1 MAFTSTLDAQIQ
13 LVNAIIARKAL
24 ETQLSTYNDA
34 NDPTKSSRL
43 ATKTGIKNQQVIID
57 SANKYLMSAGID
69 ALRYLPNIVNE
80 DNLVTTTWSNEDQVP
95 NTLKNS
101 LLNIPETTFAE
112 IKQTQAVINEGL
124 KEANKLLDKAKEKL
138 ESVKSDPNKTVLL
151 SEAQYEFDI
160 NNENVQRFIK
170 SKVALEESL
179 KHLAQTPEIETV
191 RDLFSDKIRKQVRD
205 SILRNPGLSASEVEP
220 AIIMRKKALDA
231 LYTAKTD
238 DEKRI
243 ALERL
248 HHSAQVDQEVIRTTV
263 SFNPNQYQ
271 DLITAIDQATQSL
284 ISASDAYADAQND
297 LATAMESGDLTAISN
312 AQVQL
317 SMASSDLEDK
327 KHDKRILEDQLLGF
341 RDSPLKVSMYPGST
355 TVANELPRQ
364 KTTELDDLNTNSE
377 TKEFKAQQQQNKN
390 RNLAN
395 NDYLYDTK
403 TARYVKRENADF
415 SQSGRYV
422 EARRV
427 TTKEHEN
434 NRLELNRQY
443 IERNYEAEVNHINDD
458 IADEEEYFAAIT
470 ETRKNDIA
478 KLEKKISA
486 EQDSAKKAELER
498 QKAEITTE
506 LSSATIEHQSKISS
520 LTLQKEKAENTK
532 IRSIG
537 AAEESYESALKRSS
551 VEASEGE
558 ARAVLNRFDS
568 SVVASDNAEI
578 NFNKTRQLA
587 IDRARQ
593 NNPDA
598 DPFDPANWAEE
609 DRDQV
614 NARLETLNEARSS
627 ELEAAIEFD
636 QYANTVPGGR
646 ESLNQIGLN
655 ENDIDRR
662 LAGGDDSV
670 ENIRARNTLSLTDV
684 GTAANSIE
692 SSNIRSMNGFESVN
706 NGAPFYIQM
715 PTMKALTDFHISN
728 GINPYGKSRDE
739 IARDAIHFN
748 IFEVA
753 PPAPRARLVEGTS
766 GIIRNE
772 VEAALSNT
780 VGSFTIY
787 PHKHEYLQMN
797 HTHHYSNE
805 SGVADFV
812 NGLLGVV
819 DGLDVGLSLFNAAT
833 TSALQGRE
841 EGIPQKVSRHVDKIG
856 TYTGSEKL
864 SLNIEFKLFTKRDFL
879 RDIFR
884 PLMFLTALSYPKRSL
899 SGGLEREIVKA
910 AQNINTLKNS
920 TNVPSAIR
928 NIAQL
933 LDANGVDASQIAKIA
948 GNIESKIAA
957 TGGLGPYRYFVT
969 KRPEYLSIRHASGLF
984 YFPLAAITQVS
995 YSFEGPWYNTNGEQ
1009 IPGNGKIDEAIR
1021 LSLSDASRAGSGG
1034 SFSDVFNNLR
1044 NVFRAPT
1051 SAGGPRKLGGVDS
1064 AFDIRVLRGTL
1075 DQAFPSIATVSVNV
1089 ANLVPTFR
1097 DDYLDL
1103 FYAAGQNANSVVSV
1117 TEQQTGTIPE
1127 NRIDRTSGDFRR
1139 IE

>member
-1 MAFTSTLDAQIQ
+1 MAFSSTLDAQTQ
-13 LVNAIIARKAL
+13 LVSAIVSRKSL
-24 ETQLSTYNDA
+24 EAQLATYNDV
-34 NDPTKSSRL
+34 NDPTKSLRL
-43 ATKTGIKNQQVIID
+43 AVKTSIKNAQLVID
-57 SANKYLMSAGID
+57 SANKFLGAAGI
-69 ALRYLPNIVNE
+69 APLRYLANVINE
-80 DNLVTTTWSNEDQVP
+80 DNLVSTPWDNEDQIP
-95 NTLKNS
+95 NTLKNN
-101 LLNIPETTFAE
+101 LLSVPETTVDE
-112 IKQTQAVINEGL
+112 IKQTKALVDEGL
-124 KEANKLLDKAKEKL
+124 KEANKLLQAAKEKL

-151 SEAQYEFDI
+151 NEAQYEFDI

-179 KHLAQTPEIETV
+179 TKLSANPDVDTV
-191 RDLFSDKIRKQVRD
+191 RDLFSDKIRRQVRE
-205 SILRNPGLSASEVEP
+205 SILRNPEFSANSVEP

-231 LYTAKTD
+231 LYTAKTP

-248 HHSAQVDQEVIRTTV
+248 HHSAQVDQAVIRSV
-263 SFNPNQYQ
+263 VDYNPNQYEQ
-271 DLITAIDQATQSL
+271 LIIALDQATQNL
-284 ISASDAYADAQND
+284 LSASDAYADAQNA
-297 LATAMESGDLTAISN
+297 LATALEGGDPTAISS
-312 AQVQL
+312 AQVQV
-317 SMASSDLEDK
+317 SMANDELEEK
-327 KHDKRILEDQLLGF
+327 KHDKRVLEDQLLGF
-341 RDSPLKVSMYPGST
+341 RDSPLKVSIYPGS
-355 TVANELPRQ
+355 VNEATAKPPLKVPEQTDRFA
-364 KTTELDDLNTNSE
+364 TSE
-377 TKEFKAQQQQNKN
+377 TKEVKAQLQQNKTK
-390 RNLAN
+390 NLASSE
-395 NDYLYDTK
+395 YLYDTQ

-415 SQSGRYV
+415 SQSGRYI

-427 TTKEHEN
+427 TTKEHED
-434 NRLELNRQY
+434 NRLALNRQY
-443 IERNYEAEVNHINDD
+443 IEQNYGAEVEHI
-458 IADEEEYFAAIT
+458 DENINEEKEYFNSVTAS
-470 ETRKNDIA
+470 RKNDLTKLDQKIA
-478 KLEKKISA
+478 V
-486 EQDSAKKAELER
+486 EQDDAKRAELER
-498 QKAEITTE
+498 QKAEIATE
-506 LSSATIEHQSKISS
+506 LTNSTIEHQSKLSS
-520 LTLQKEKAENTK
+520 LSLQKDKAENTK
-532 IRSIG
+532 MRSID
-537 AAEESYESALKRSS
+537 AAEASYESALKRSS

-558 ARAVLNRFDS
+558 ARAVVSRFDGA
-568 SVVASDNAEI
+568 VAASDNAEI

-598 DPFDPANWAEE
+598 DPFNPASWSE
-609 DRDQV
+609 DDRERVNDQ
-614 NARLETLNEARSS
+614 LETVNEARAS

-646 ESLNQIGLN
+646 DTLNQIGLN

-670 ENIRARNTLSLTDV
+670 ENIRARNPLNLTDV

-706 NGAPFYIQM
+706 NGAPFYLQM
-715 PTMKALTDFHISN
+715 PTLKALTDFHISN

-753 PPAPRARLVEGTS
+753 PPAPRARLVEGTT
-766 GIIRNE
+766 GIVRNE
-772 VEAALSNT
+772 VDAAVSNT

-787 PHKHEYLQMN
+787 PHKHEYLQMS

-805 SGVADFV
+805 SGIADFV

-864 SLNIEFKLFTKRDFL
+864 NLNIEFKLFTKRDFL

-899 SGGLEREIVKA
+899 SGGLEREIIKA
-910 AQNINTLKNS
+910 AQNLNTLKNS
-920 TNVPSAIR
+920 TNVPPAIR
-928 NIAQL
+928 NLAQL

-995 YSFEGPWYNTNGEQ
+995 YNFEGPWYNTNGEQ
-1009 IPGNGKIDEAIR
+1009 IQGTGKVDEAIR
-1021 LSLSDASRAGSGG
+1021 LSLSDASRAGAGG
-1034 SFSDVFNNLR
+1034 SFSEVFGNLR
-1044 NVFRAPT
+1044 NIFRTP
-1051 SAGGPRKLGGVDS
+1051 SSSSGPRNLGGVDN

-1075 DQAFPSIATVSVNV
+1075 DQAYPSIANVTVQV

-1103 FYAAGQNANSVVSV
+1103 FYAAGQNGNSVVSV

-1127 NRIDRTSGDFRR
+1127 NRIDRSAGDFRR
-1139 IE
+1139 VQ